1 MKYERF
7 EQLPVWQESAKLAA
21 ELFVFCAKPIFRGK
35 GDLANQLQRAALSIS
50 NNIAEGFE
58 RGTTKELISFLY
70 YARGSAGEV
79 RSMLALLE
87 FLSEA
92 ASYKQEIQQHR
103 NTVESIT
110 RQIRGWAQSLQDSPI
125 KGQKF
130 LTKQSK
136 EEQQREKSRQAFLEQ
151 LEELTKKSRGF

>member
-7 EQLPVWQESAKLAA
+7 EQLPVWQDAAKLAA
-21 ELFVFCAKPIFRGK
+21 ELFVFCARPLFRGK
-35 GDLANQLQRAALSIS
+35 GDLGSQLQRAALSIS

-79 RSMLALLE
+79 RSMLALMD
-87 FLSEA
+87 FLPEA
-92 ASYKQEIQQHR
+92 KPFSAEIQQYRHAA
-103 NTVESIT
+103 ESIT
-110 RQIRGWAQSLQDSPI
+110 RQIRSWAQSLQDSPI

-136 EEQQREKSRQAFLEQ
+136 EEEQKQKSRQAFLEQ
-151 LEELTKKSRGF
+151 LEELAKKSRGF

>member
-1 MKYERF
+1 M
-7 EQLPVWQESAKLAA
+7 PVWQDAAKLAA
-21 ELFVFCAKPIFRGK
+21 ELFTFCTHPVFRGK

-79 RSMLALLE
+79 RSMLAMMD
-87 FLSEA
+87 FVPNTDA
-92 ASYKQEIQQHR
+92 IQKDIIKYRQ
-103 NTVESIT
+103 TVESIA
-110 RQIRGWAQSLQDSPI
+110 RQLRGWAQSLQDSPI

-130 LTKQSK
+130 LTAESR
-136 EEQQREKSRQAFLEQ
+136 EQEQREKSRQAFLEQ
-151 LEELTKKSRGF
+151 IEEMAKQSRGF